1 MSVVKNVV
9 IGIAD
14 YGIARPPEMLVTY
27 ALGSC
32 VGICLYDAQ
41 IRLAGMAHILLP
53 DSTKIT
59 NNDQKKK
66 FADTCIIELINF
78 MIKNGAS
85 KSRIK
90 AKIAGGAQMFAV
102 SGDSSISNIGVR
114 NIEAVKKVLAANNI
128 FIVAEDTGQNFGR
141 TQFFDPAT
149 GVMLIKSGV
158 YGEKRF

>member
-1 MSVVKNVV
+1 MSVAKNIV

-14 YGIARPPEMLVTY
+14 YGIARPPDMLVTY

-41 IRLAGMAHILLP
+41 IHLAGMAHILLP

-59 NNDQKKK
+59 NSIQPKK
-66 FADTCIIELINF
+66 FADTCIVELINF
-78 MIKNGAS
+78 MIKNGAL
-85 KSRIK
+85 KHRIK

-102 SGDSSISNIGVR
+102 AGDASISNIGVR
-114 NIEAVKKVLAANNI
+114 NIEAVKRVLAASSI
-128 FIVAEDTGQNFGR
+128 PIVAEDVGQNFGR
-141 TQFFDPAT
+141 TQFFDPST
-149 GVMLIKSGV
+149 GVMLIKSGM